1 MGTPEQK
8 RGLRSMPRRKNRKPE
23 KLDIVW
29 NVIYENINSRS
40 IETFN
45 VFDHGRFVED
55 IKKHFKTCE
64 TKELFADHLRRS
76 VMYYFWSKCEW
87 EVLVT
92 PLCEGRSPVEKKID
106 VAWQLINNWEVFVDY
121 VWSARPQK
129 RENAARKNS
138 GDGNERHREDL
149 QDWRICETGKT
160 ESPQQ

>member
-55 IKKHFKTCE
+55 IKKHFKTFE

-92 PLCEGRSPVEKKID
+92 SLCEGRSPVEKKID

-138 GDGNERHREDL
+138 GDGNERNREDL
-149 QDWRICETGKT
+149 QDRRICETGKT

>member
-55 IKKHFKTCE
+55 PSQS
-64 TKELFADHLRRS
+64 FA
-76 VMYYFWSKCEW
+76 
-87 EVLVT
+87 
-92 PLCEGRSPVEKKID
+92 
-106 VAWQLINNWEVFVDY
+106 
-121 VWSARPQK
+121 SA
-129 RENAARKNS
+129 S
-138 GDGNERHREDL
+138 L
-149 QDWRICETGKT
+149 L
-160 ESPQQ
+160 

>member
-1 MGTPEQK
+1 
-8 RGLRSMPRRKNRKPE
+8 MPRRKNRKPE

-92 PLCEGRSPVEKKID
+92 
-106 VAWQLINNWEVFVDY
+106 
-121 VWSARPQK
+121 
-129 RENAARKNS
+129 
-138 GDGNERHREDL
+138 
-149 QDWRICETGKT
+149 
-160 ESPQQ
+160 